1 MTDWIEEDKIDGEFS
16 QCLHLAA
23 TKTLAT
29 LIIIK
34 ADTDQVTG
42 TEKQEENECDEY
54 RETVEDPAGDIAVL
68 WAIERTCGVALK
80 LQ

>member
-23 TKTLAT
+23 TETLAT

-34 ADTDQVTG
+34 ADTD
-42 TEKQEENECDEY
+42 
-54 RETVEDPAGDIAVL
+54 
-68 WAIERTCGVALK
+68 
-80 LQ
+80 